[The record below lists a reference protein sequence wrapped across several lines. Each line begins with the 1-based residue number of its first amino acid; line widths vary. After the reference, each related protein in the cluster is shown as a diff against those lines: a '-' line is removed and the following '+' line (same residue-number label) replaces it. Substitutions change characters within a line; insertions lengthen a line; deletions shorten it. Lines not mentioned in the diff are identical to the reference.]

1 MRPEIFWRKWRRP
14 LIVGLTVLT
23 LAVLAGA
30 GVFTYLA
37 YQRASTELV
46 MERNRQVTY
55 LSAGRLKDEVSKYTE
70 TLTSFTRMPE
80 IHGGDA
86 RVRRAAL
93 AEARYRLAVFDGGVV
108 LLDNFGRVQAAEPER
123 PEILGDDWSGS
134 DFFRELLVSS
144 GPHYS
149 GAVRDGPD
157 GAPVVVISVPILGD
171 NDQFLGVLA
180 GMFRLGEST
189 LSAFYASFVRLRIGQ
204 SGNTLLVDGNG
215 QVVYDS
221 GYALVG
227 QAWDLSRFP
236 DFRPGGGV
244 ARLQDA
250 DGNDV
255 IAAYA
260 TVPGTRW
267 TLITEDDWATAVR
280 PLRSSGTALL
290 VLLLLGMVLPA
301 AGVTLLMR
309 EQNTAMLER
318 ERKEQE
324 ARVSSAIRQG
334 LLPRQVPMLPGWSLA
349 VHYQPAQEAMGDF
362 HDFVLLPDGRLML
375 AVGDVAVAGI
385 PGAQVMSTAR
395 ATFRGAAK
403 RMLAPAE
410 ALEYSNGLMC
420 AVVGE
425 GTIVSCMVAVLDPAD
440 GRLSYANAGFLAPL
454 YRRRGGSDA
463 LHAPGPPLAAAPDT
477 RYEQWQVTIDPGE
490 FLLLFSDGLPE
501 ARGPQGEAF
510 GTARVQ
516 TILARQDGD
525 APSVVDAVLSELRL
539 FTGNRWTQQDDLTV
553 LVVERDHIGSSS
565 ARQT

>member
-375 AVGDVAVAGI
+375 IVGDVAEAGI
-385 PGAQVMSTAR
+385 PGAQAMAMAR
-395 ATFRGAAK
+395 ATLRGAAR
-403 RMLAPAE
+403 RMLAPGE
-410 ALEYSNGLMC
+410 ALEYGNSLLC
-420 AVVGE
+420 PEVDEEA
-425 GTIVSCMVAVLDPAD
+425 TVSCMVAVLDPAD
-440 GRLSYANAGFLAPL
+440 GCLSYANAGFLAPL
-454 YRRRGGSDA
+454 YRRRDGSDA

-553 LVVERDHIGSSS
+553 LVVERDHNGSSS